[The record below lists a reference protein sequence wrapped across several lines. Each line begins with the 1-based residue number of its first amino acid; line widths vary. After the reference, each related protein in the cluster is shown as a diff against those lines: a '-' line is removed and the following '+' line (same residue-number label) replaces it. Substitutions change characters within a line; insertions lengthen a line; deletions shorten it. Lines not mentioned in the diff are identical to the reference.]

1 MMLQMHSSSS
11 FSPKYYY
18 PLQHAGCDK
27 TLQLPLTKVH
37 GGLNRSESK
46 NYAIKCTQS
55 DSFYSTNKIKNNENT
70 SSRNCK
76 PFNKY
81 RVAVTLQ
88 QQGCAS
94 NNEDDINSTSFWD
107 VLLKKLHALYVFT
120 RPFAMIGTIVGITS
134 IAILPLQ
141 SFADL
146 TPKYFMEFL
155 KALLSAVLMNNY
167 VGTVNQV
174 ADVEIDKVNK
184 PDLPLAS
191 GDLSMGTGLAITL
204 TLSLTSLAIALSL
217 QSPPLIF
224 GLIVWFLLGT
234 AYSVDLPFLRWK
246 TKPFLAGMCMVTVF
260 GLVYQFSFFIHFQ
273 KYVLGRPV
281 VITRPLIFAAA
292 IISTISAV
300 MSLLKDIPDE
310 DGDKQFGFQSISSK
324 LGKENHNVFCLLKRY
339 FGFVFMRCFFA
350 YGVSVIV
357 GASSSFQLVK
367 LVSIIGHSTLAFL
380 LWLRAQTVDLS
391 NNASTY
397 SFYMF
402 IWKASVIDLFN
413 LMFEFEIKFTQVRLF
428 SSRLTSNYFVEF
440 AVVLC

>member
-1 MMLQMHSSSS
+1 MYQ
-11 FSPKYYY
+11 
-18 PLQHAGCDK
+18 
-27 TLQLPLTKVH
+27 
-37 GGLNRSESK
+37 
-46 NYAIKCTQS
+46 
-55 DSFYSTNKIKNNENT
+55 
-70 SSRNCK
+70 
-76 PFNKY
+76 
-81 RVAVTLQ
+81 
-88 QQGCAS
+88 
-94 NNEDDINSTSFWD
+94 
-107 VLLKKLHALYVFT
+107 
-120 RPFAMIGTIVGITS
+120 IVGITS

-174 ADVEIDKVNK
+174 ADVEIDK
-184 PDLPLAS
+184 
-191 GDLSMGTGLAITL
+191 
-204 TLSLTSLAIALSL
+204 SLAIALSL

-234 AYSVDLPFLRWK
+234 AYSVD
-246 TKPFLAGMCMVTVF
+246 
-260 GLVYQFSFFIHFQ
+260 

-324 LGKENHNVFCLLKRY
+324 LGKENVLRLCVYAL
-339 FGFVFMRCFFA
+339 FFA

-413 LMFEFEIKFTQVRLF
+413 LICSMLNISLFT
-428 SSRLTSNYFVEF
+428 SYDENE
-440 AVVLC
+440 

>member
-174 ADVEIDKVNK
+174 ADVEIDKERYLSIVGFIKRRTKFILVNKGFYESFRGVPMVSLLNVNK

-324 LGKENHNVFCLLKRY
+324 LGKENVLRLCVYAL
-339 FGFVFMRCFFA
+339 FFA

-397 SFYMF
+397 SFYICSMLN
-402 IWKASVIDLFN
+402 ISLF
-413 LMFEFEIKFTQVRLF
+413 
-428 SSRLTSNYFVEF
+428 TSYDENE
-440 AVVLC
+440 

>member
-324 LGKENHNVFCLLKRY
+324 LGKENVLRLCVYAL
-339 FGFVFMRCFFA
+339 FFA

-402 IWKASVIDLFN
+402 IWKASLFYAEY
-413 LMFEFEIKFTQVRLF
+413 LLIHFLR
-428 SSRLTSNYFVEF
+428 
-440 AVVLC
+440 

>member
-1 MMLQMHSSSS
+1 MYQ
-11 FSPKYYY
+11 
-18 PLQHAGCDK
+18 
-27 TLQLPLTKVH
+27 
-37 GGLNRSESK
+37 
-46 NYAIKCTQS
+46 
-55 DSFYSTNKIKNNENT
+55 
-70 SSRNCK
+70 
-76 PFNKY
+76 
-81 RVAVTLQ
+81 
-88 QQGCAS
+88 
-94 NNEDDINSTSFWD
+94 
-107 VLLKKLHALYVFT
+107 
-120 RPFAMIGTIVGITS
+120 IVGITS

-174 ADVEIDKVNK
+174 ADVEIDK
-184 PDLPLAS
+184 
-191 GDLSMGTGLAITL
+191 
-204 TLSLTSLAIALSL
+204 SLAIALSL

-324 LGKENHNVFCLLKRY
+324 LGKENVLRLCVYAL
-339 FGFVFMRCFFA
+339 FFA

-397 SFYMF
+397 SFYICSMLN
-402 IWKASVIDLFN
+402 ISLF
-413 LMFEFEIKFTQVRLF
+413 
-428 SSRLTSNYFVEF
+428 TSYDENE
-440 AVVLC
+440 

>member
-1 MMLQMHSSSS
+1 MYQ
-11 FSPKYYY
+11 
-18 PLQHAGCDK
+18 
-27 TLQLPLTKVH
+27 
-37 GGLNRSESK
+37 
-46 NYAIKCTQS
+46 
-55 DSFYSTNKIKNNENT
+55 
-70 SSRNCK
+70 
-76 PFNKY
+76 
-81 RVAVTLQ
+81 
-88 QQGCAS
+88 
-94 NNEDDINSTSFWD
+94 
-107 VLLKKLHALYVFT
+107 
-120 RPFAMIGTIVGITS
+120 IVGITS

-234 AYSVDLPFLRWK
+234 AYSVD
-246 TKPFLAGMCMVTVF
+246 
-260 GLVYQFSFFIHFQ
+260 

-324 LGKENHNVFCLLKRY
+324 LGKENVLRLCVYAL
-339 FGFVFMRCFFA
+339 FFA

-413 LMFEFEIKFTQVRLF
+413 LICSMLNISLFT
-428 SSRLTSNYFVEF
+428 SYDENE
-440 AVVLC
+440 

>member
-174 ADVEIDKVNK
+174 ADVEIDK
-184 PDLPLAS
+184 
-191 GDLSMGTGLAITL
+191 
-204 TLSLTSLAIALSL
+204 SLAIALSL

-234 AYSVDLPFLRWK
+234 AYSVD
-246 TKPFLAGMCMVTVF
+246 
-260 GLVYQFSFFIHFQ
+260 

-300 MSLLKDIPDE
+300 MSLLKLFYAE
-310 DGDKQFGFQSISSK
+310 Y
-324 LGKENHNVFCLLKRY
+324 LL
-339 FGFVFMRCFFA
+339 
-350 YGVSVIV
+350 I
-357 GASSSFQLVK
+357 
-367 LVSIIGHSTLAFL
+367 HFL
-380 LWLRAQTVDLS
+380 R
-391 NNASTY
+391 
-397 SFYMF
+397 
-402 IWKASVIDLFN
+402 
-413 LMFEFEIKFTQVRLF
+413 
-428 SSRLTSNYFVEF
+428 
-440 AVVLC
+440 

>member
-1 MMLQMHSSSS
+1 M
-11 FSPKYYY
+11 
-18 PLQHAGCDK
+18 
-27 TLQLPLTKVH
+27 
-37 GGLNRSESK
+37 
-46 NYAIKCTQS
+46 TQ
-55 DSFYSTNKIKNNENT
+55 FFLF
-70 SSRNCK
+70 
-76 PFNKY
+76 P
-81 RVAVTLQ
+81 
-88 QQGCAS
+88 
-94 NNEDDINSTSFWD
+94 NSM
-107 VLLKKLHALYVFT
+107 YQ
-120 RPFAMIGTIVGITS
+120 IVGITS

-324 LGKENHNVFCLLKRY
+324 LGKENVLRLCVYAL
-339 FGFVFMRCFFA
+339 FFA

-402 IWKASVIDLFN
+402 IWKLFYAEY
-413 LMFEFEIKFTQVRLF
+413 LLIHFLR
-428 SSRLTSNYFVEF
+428 
-440 AVVLC
+440 